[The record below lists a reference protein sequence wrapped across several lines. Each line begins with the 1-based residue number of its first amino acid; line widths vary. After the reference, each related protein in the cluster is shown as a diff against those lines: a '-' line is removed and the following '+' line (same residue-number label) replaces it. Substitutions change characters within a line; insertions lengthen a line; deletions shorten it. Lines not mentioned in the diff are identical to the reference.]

1 MLNITYSQNKGE
13 YFCRVS
19 TMVHLDG
26 TQILSSLHIN
36 LFHYAFGMEQKVI
49 TTLDG
54 IICQKKFSDGKFRK
68 RKKNFTYCESFKL
81 NTTQGAEC
89 VTFSYA

>member
-1 MLNITYSQNKGE
+1 MLNIAYSRNKGE

-36 LFHYAFGMEQKVI
+36 LFHYAFGTEQKVK

-54 IICQKKFSDGKFRK
+54 IICQKKKIQMENSEKEK
-68 RKKNFTYCESFKL
+68 RISRTARVL
-81 NTTQGAEC
+81 NSTPPKGQN
-89 VTFSYA
+89 V